1 MPTEKVSPSAVIAFV
16 FLGLIWGSNFI
27 FVKWAAQ
34 DISPLQITLMR
45 VLFGFLPVMAYALLK
60 RELRWAHWRH
70 AHHFV
75 VMSLL
80 ATALYY
86 YAFALGT
93 ALLPSSVAGVLSG
106 AIPLFTF
113 LGAALFLRGETIN
126 GTRIA
131 GVILGFIGVLLI
143 ARPWSATGDIS
154 LAGVGYM
161 LGGSLCV
168 GLSFVY
174 ARRYVSPLGLPVA
187 ALTTYQIGFALLFLL
202 AVTPMRGID
211 ALFADTRAWV
221 GLTLGLGL
229 LGTGLAYIA
238 YYFIVESLGA
248 IAASSVTYIPPVVAL
263 LIGVVLAGE
272 STDAIALLAIVFI
285 LAGVACLQ
293 IGGLTRRRASTPTVD
308 PAARVH
314 Q

>member
-1 MPTEKVSPSAVIAFV
+1 M
-16 FLGLIWGSNFI
+16 
-27 FVKWAAQ
+27 
-34 DISPLQITLMR
+34 
-45 VLFGFLPVMAYALLK
+45 
-60 RELRWAHWRH
+60 
-70 AHHFV
+70 
-75 VMSLL
+75 
-80 ATALYY
+80 
-86 YAFALGT
+86 
-93 ALLPSSVAGVLSG
+93 
-106 AIPLFTF
+106 
-113 LGAALFLRGETIN
+113 
-126 GTRIA
+126 
-131 GVILGFIGVLLI
+131 LLI

-154 LAGVGYM
+154 LGGVGYM

-293 IGGLTRRRASTPTVD
+293 IGGRAHRRASAPAVD